1 MNRILLLGAG
11 GQLGQEINKDLS
23 KNHDILSLTKK
34 ECDITNYSFL
44 EEKIKLFKPKVI
56 INAAAYTNVDDAENN
71 ESLADNI
78 NHLAVNKLARL
89 SKDYKVALIHFSTDY
104 IFNHICIYILHIEVT
119 K

>member
-11 GQLGQEINKDLS
+11 GQLGQEITKDLS

-34 ECDITNYSFL
+34 ECDITNYSLL

-78 NHLAVNKLARL
+78 NHLAVKKLARI
-89 SKDYKVALIHFSTDY
+89 SKAEKVVIINYSTDY
-104 IFNHICIYILHIEVT
+104 IFYLKITEPQSREE
-119 K
+119 

>member
-1 MNRILLLGAG
+1 MSRILLLGAG

-56 INAAAYTNVDDAENN
+56 INAAAFTAVDSAEKEIKKTFDINAKAV
-71 ESLADNI
+71 ETLAKTKKTVITICKIENI
-78 NHLAVNKLARL
+78 LFFKSIKLIR
-89 SKDYKVALIHFSTDY
+89 I
-104 IFNHICIYILHIEVT
+104 
-119 K
+119 